1 MNAQRQDAEPLG
13 YLYSCSISAGACSI
27 CRTGSPAPAK
37 MRGDLAGWLSAV
49 EALTAH
55 HATLGV
61 HRRQLDVC
69 GRRGADVRPDFNWI
83 KPATSWMRY
92 R

>member
-1 MNAQRQDAEPLG
+1 MVNVAAAI
-13 YLYSCSISAGACSI
+13 SIPARSRPARARSAA
-27 CRTGSPAPAK
+27 PAPRLRAK
-37 MRGDLAGWLSAV
+37 MRGDLAGWLSVV

-61 HRRQLDVC
+61 HRQLDVC
-69 GRRGADVRPDFNWI
+69 GRRGADVRPDFNWN
-83 KPATSWMRY
+83 KPATSSMRY